1 MWAQKKPDVKCT
13 DSTSDRAKGR
23 LGSGLRVKSD
33 TSGAQ
38 DLVIDG
44 SVEGLIQLNEGTLTV
59 GPTAK
64 LMADVS
70 ARDVGVCGY
79 VKGECICEGPNRD
92 QEGWLGD
99 WKFDDGTD
107 HDRRW
112 RVFQRLDRNRQ
123 RPGEGR

>member
-59 GPTAK
+59 GQGLNFGIRGTELTPTSNK
-64 LMADVS
+64 LFVVMIFLVQGRTGSGDLRGRKADQDGFRIPRAFASLQVS
-70 ARDVGVCGY
+70 CVLIGQMG
-79 VKGECICEGPNRD
+79 
-92 QEGWLGD
+92 
-99 WKFDDGTD
+99 F
-107 HDRRW
+107 
-112 RVFQRLDRNRQ
+112 
-123 RPGEGR
+123 